1 MLPPSRNDGKSANSD
16 ASGLRKVASTPPSC
30 SDNPPMPKLDQIDP
44 DSFTMSFGDHLDD
57 LRSRV
62 IKAIIVPVPLMI
74 AMYPFADELLAI
86 ICEPLRSALRRYEL
100 DDRLQVLG
108 PAEALM
114 TQIKIS
120 VLAAIALSTP
130 WILWQAWQFIRPGLY
145 KQERRFV
152 YFLIPG
158 SFLLSLA
165 GVAVFYF
172 LMLPF
177 ILIVLVGFG
186 TKLDDNWSLDS
197 LREPDAP
204 LVDPLII
211 PRLPILPSPPE
222 HIEAGMWWLSADH
235 ELIFVVPSERGII
248 PPARASDADGSPT
261 RQHGNAPAEG
271 ETAESSEPATPPLA
285 LELRRIPL
293 LRSTA
298 ITQEFRLTTYV
309 DFVLMFLFGMII
321 AFQTP
326 LVMLLLGWMN
336 LASVSWLR
344 QHRKH
349 ALFVTAIAAAV
360 ITPTIDPWSMIA
372 MWIPLYLLFEVGIL
386 LMQWVPASRLASG
399 SVFDRRPPRGHSS

>member
-1 MLPPSRNDGKSANSD
+1 MPP
-16 ASGLRKVASTPPSC
+16 
-30 SDNPPMPKLDQIDP
+30 LDQIDP
-44 DSFTMSFGDHLDD
+44 DSYTMSFGDHLEE

-62 IKAIIVPVPLMI
+62 IKAVIIPIPLMI
-74 AMYPFADELLAI
+74 AMYPLADDLLAI
-86 ICEPLRSALRRYEL
+86 LCEPLRSALRSYQL

-165 GVAVFYF
+165 GIAVFYF

-177 ILIVLVGFG
+177 ILLVLVGFG
-186 TKLDDNWSLDS
+186 TNLDEEWTFQP
-197 LREPDAP
+197 REPNAP
-204 LVDPLII
+204 RIDPQVV
-211 PRLPILPSPPE
+211 PRIPILPGPPE
-222 HIEAGMWWLSADH
+222 EIEAGMWWITPDH
-235 ELIFVVPSERGII
+235 ELIFVVPKQRGIV
-248 PPARASDADGSPT
+248 PPAIE
-261 RQHGNAPAEG
+261 QAEG
-271 ETAESSEPATPPLA
+271 EPVSQPESDTPAGEDATEAPAGSAPGIE

-293 LRSTA
+293 LRTTA
-298 ITQEFRLTTYV
+298 LTQEFRLTTYV

-336 LASVSWLR
+336 LASVDWLR
-344 QHRKH
+344 KRRKH
-349 ALFVTAIAAAV
+349 ALFITAIAAAV
-360 ITPTIDPWSMIA
+360 ITPTVDPWSMLA
-372 MWIPLYLLFEVGIL
+372 MWIPMYLLFEFGIV
-386 LMQWVPASRLASG
+386 LMRWVPASRVSSG
-399 SVFDRRPPRGHSS
+399 SVFDRRPRRTK

>member
-1 MLPPSRNDGKSANSD
+1 MA
-16 ASGLRKVASTPPSC
+16 
-30 SDNPPMPKLDQIDP
+30 KLDQIDP

-62 IKAIIVPVPLMI
+62 IKAIIVPIPLMI
-74 AMYPFADELLAI
+74 AMYPFADELLGI
-86 ICEPLRSALRRYEL
+86 ICAPLRSALRRYEL

-120 VLAAIALSTP
+120 VLAAVALSTP

-158 SFLLSLA
+158 SFFLSLA
-165 GVAVFYF
+165 GMAVFYF

-186 TKLDDNWSLDS
+186 TKLDDNLSIDAF
-197 LREPDAP
+197 RKPDAP
-204 LVDPLII
+204 HVDPDLV
-211 PRLPILPSPPE
+211 PVLPILSGPPDE
-222 HIEAGMWWLSADH
+222 LRAGMSWLSTEH
-235 ELIFVVPSERGII
+235 ELFIVVPKERGILPQKSEPQSEDASASADSTA
-248 PPARASDADGSPT
+248 PPA
-261 RQHGNAPAEG
+261 
-271 ETAESSEPATPPLA
+271 A
-285 LELRRIPL
+285 LELEIRRIPL

-298 ITQEFRLTTYV
+298 ISQEFRLTTYV

-336 LASVSWLR
+336 LASVDWLR
-344 QHRKH
+344 KRRKY
-349 ALFVTAIAAAV
+349 ALFITAVAAAV
-360 ITPTIDPWSMIA
+360 ITPTIDPWSMMA
-372 MWIPLYLLFEVGIL
+372 MWIPMYLLFEVGIV
-386 LMQWVPASRLASG
+386 LMRWVPASRIASG
-399 SVFDRRPPRGHSS
+399 SVFDRRPPRAHSP